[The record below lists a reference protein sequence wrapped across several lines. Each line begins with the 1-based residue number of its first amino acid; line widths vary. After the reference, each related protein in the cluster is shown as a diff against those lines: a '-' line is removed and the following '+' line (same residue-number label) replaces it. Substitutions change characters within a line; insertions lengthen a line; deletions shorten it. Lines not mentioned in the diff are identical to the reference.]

1 MRVSEYK
8 LSDCDLEKHNIN
20 KKICHN
26 CDQEERNLYFYRS
39 NVFFCWWCINDFK
52 DNIKSF
58 VEDALGR
65 DDVKKIEKQDNL

>member
-1 MRVSEYK
+1 MRISEYK

-52 DNIKSF
+52 DNIN
-58 VEDALGR
+58 
-65 DDVKKIEKQDNL
+65 IEL